1 MYDTYS
7 NIVHKI
13 YKIKNLLNES
23 YLKDYKSPSELIIK
37 IKNEKVNI
45 ILNNNNIGIDDYII
59 QLEEKLNK
67 ILRDTIN
74 AYDNNFILTFLYGKL
89 FINIF
94 NYILNEKGN
103 DIKHI
108 ISYLTGGINIQNYKS
123 ALEKENLI

>member
-1 MYDTYS
+1 MYDTFS

-37 IKNEKVNI
+37 IQNEKVNI

-89 FINIF
+89 LINIF
-94 NYILNEKGN
+94 NFFFKFFNF
-103 DIKHI
+103 
-108 ISYLTGGINIQNYKS
+108 INNIF
-123 ALEKENLI
+123 

>member
-1 MYDTYS
+1 MILTQ
-7 NIVHKI
+7 ILF
-13 YKIKNLLNES
+13 IKFINKKFLNES

-89 FINIF
+89 FINFF
-94 NYILNEKGN
+94 NYILDEKGN
-103 DIKHI
+103 DK
-108 ISYLTGGINIQNYKS
+108 TNYF
-123 ALEKENLI
+123 LFNRRY